1 MAVDIAEKMVG
12 REINEADQAGLV
24 DDFIR
29 NAGDEQ

>member
-12 REINEADQAGLV
+12 REINDRDYQALV

-29 NAGDEQ
+29 NAGDAK